1 MAKLA
6 YVFVTFHADFSNVP
20 DVTTGL
26 KRSQT
31 DGTLDQVSHREKK
44 EQTFRVRLSQILKKD
59 IAGRC

>member
-44 EQTFRVRLSQILKKD
+44 EQTFRVRLGPKS
-59 IAGRC
+59 